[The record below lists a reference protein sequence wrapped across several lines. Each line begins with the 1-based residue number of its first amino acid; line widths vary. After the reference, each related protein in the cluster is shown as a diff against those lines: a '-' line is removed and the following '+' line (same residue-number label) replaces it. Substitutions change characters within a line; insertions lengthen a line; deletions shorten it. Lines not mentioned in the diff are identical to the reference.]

1 MIADIVVGLQHG
13 DEAKGKVTHHLCSEG
28 GYTHV
33 LRFNGGGNAGH
44 TIYHNGRKFVTHYIP
59 AGVFYGIKSI
69 IGNGCVLNPQHFFE
83 EIEELR
89 NAGIDTSLIKIAKNC
104 HIITN
109 DHLSED
115 GKDQKIG
122 TTKRGN
128 GPAYRNK
135 YNRTGLQAKDA
146 LELQPFLIDL
156 YDEFFNNENEVKI
169 LCEGAQGFELD
180 IDWGD
185 YPYVT
190 SSHCT
195 SASALLNSI
204 PASAVRNIWG
214 VGKVYDTYVGT
225 KRFEPNDHIFKKIRE
240 AGEEYGATTG
250 RNRQCDWLDIDRL
263 IKSIN
268 INGITHLVLNKVDVL
283 EKIGVHALYDQEKT
297 LKFDDGED
305 MRAYIL
311 GRLEKPQLLHELQE
325 VFFSGNKNNL
335 NMPS

>member
-44 TIYHNGRKFVTHYIP
+44 TIYHNGRKFITHYIP

-69 IGNGCVLNPQHFFE
+69 VGNGCVLNPQHFFE
-83 EIEELR
+83 ELEVLR
-89 NAGIDTSLIKIAKNC
+89 SAGIDTSLIKIAKNC

-109 DHLSED
+109 DHLNED

-122 TTKRGN
+122 TTKKGN

-146 LELQPFLIDL
+146 LELKPFLIDL
-156 YDEFFNNENEVKI
+156 YEEFFNNENDVKI

-204 PASAVRNIWG
+204 PAHAVRNIWG

-225 KRFEPNDHIFKKIRE
+225 KNFEPDDKVFEKVRE
-240 AGEEYGATTG
+240 IGEEYGATTG
-250 RNRQCDWLDIDRL
+250 RNRQCNWLDIDRL

-283 EKIGVHALYDQEKT
+283 EKLGRFAIYDDQDICN
-297 LKFDDGED
+297 FDDGED

-311 GRLEKPQLLHELQE
+311 GRLEKPDLLNELQK
-325 VFFSGNKNNL
+325 VYFSGNKNNL